1 MSWNDQN
8 NNGSRDPWGN
18 KNDAPDI
25 DEAIKRFKAIFG
37 PIFGGGSG
45 GGGLQS
51 LGVPPRH
58 PYPTAAVSIDLDL
71 FSRVSAVPV
80 GGTAVGPGWDPS
92 VPARLG
98 GRVFWLVVRPAAR

>member
-1 MSWNDQN
+1 MADCL
-8 NNGSRDPWGN
+8 
-18 KNDAPDI
+18 A
-25 DEAIKRFKAIFG
+25 
-37 PIFGGGSG
+37 
-45 GGGLQS
+45 GLQAGKLLAI
-51 LGVPPRH
+51 LGGWHTGLLSGWLTCCVAVSGYH

-71 FSRVSAVPV
+71 FSRVSAVPF

>member
-45 GGGLQS
+45 GGGGGKKISSSKYISYFFVALIVLYLS
-51 LGVPPRH
+51 LIH
-58 PYPTAAVSIDLDL
+58 I
-71 FSRVSAVPV
+71 
-80 GGTAVGPGWDPS
+80 
-92 VPARLG
+92 
-98 GRVFWLVVRPAAR
+98 

>member
-37 PIFGGGSG
+37 PIFGGGPG
-45 GGGLQS
+45 GGGGKKMSSSKYISYFFIALIVLYGAAGILS
-51 LGVPPRH
+51 LIHISEPTR
-58 PYPTAAVSIDLDL
+58 PY
-71 FSRVSAVPV
+71 
-80 GGTAVGPGWDPS
+80 
-92 VPARLG
+92 
-98 GRVFWLVVRPAAR
+98 

>member
-45 GGGLQS
+45 GGGGKKMSSSKYISYFFEVFCVILFFFKFK
-51 LGVPPRH
+51 
-58 PYPTAAVSIDLDL
+58 DLTIESNTSKRWL
-71 FSRVSAVPV
+71 RKYNTSR
-80 GGTAVGPGWDPS
+80 T
-92 VPARLG
+92 
-98 GRVFWLVVRPAAR
+98 